1 MTYEEFSNKYCKY
14 CGTQRCM
21 GVYDIVCRS
30 DCAYYKQEFLS
41 ENEEAIIVP
50 VEVNLPRNKVKIF
63 NTFNSSRSYLARE
76 ELENEINAFGEDH
89 EIINVSISAVPCGL
103 HETYTAAVLYRG

>member
-1 MTYEEFSNKYCKY
+1 
-14 CGTQRCM
+14 M
-21 GVYDIVCRS
+21 GVYDIVCREG
-30 DCAYYKQEFLS
+30 CIHYNREFLG

-50 VEVNLPRNKVKIF
+50 VEVKLPHNKVKIF

-76 ELENEINAFGEDH
+76 DLENEINAFAEDH